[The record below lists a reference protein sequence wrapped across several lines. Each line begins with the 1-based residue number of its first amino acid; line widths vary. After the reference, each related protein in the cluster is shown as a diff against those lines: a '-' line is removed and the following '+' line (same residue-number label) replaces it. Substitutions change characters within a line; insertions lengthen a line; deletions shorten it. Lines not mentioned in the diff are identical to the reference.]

1 MLINGYNL
9 VVQFNSGCLNTSARL
24 LGLRGGSVNRTFK
37 GSSPSGRGIN
47 PHESTSTPAVKIES
61 GTVLGKSILTSVPG
75 LKSTVSPELISN
87 SAGPSLQLNPAQLDC
102 SLASDNPTF
111 MPCTY
116 AGQDY
121 IHHHLKIVLRGY
133 HLLL

>member
-1 MLINGYNL
+1 MPKHL
-9 VVQFNSGCLNTSARL
+9 SARL

-61 GTVLGKSILTSVPG
+61 GTVPGKSILTSVPG

-87 SAGPSLQLNPAQLDC
+87 SAGPSGTAQ
-102 SLASDNPTF
+102 SST
-111 MPCTY
+111 
-116 AGQDY
+116 
-121 IHHHLKIVLRGY
+121 IR
-133 HLLL
+133 LLTCI